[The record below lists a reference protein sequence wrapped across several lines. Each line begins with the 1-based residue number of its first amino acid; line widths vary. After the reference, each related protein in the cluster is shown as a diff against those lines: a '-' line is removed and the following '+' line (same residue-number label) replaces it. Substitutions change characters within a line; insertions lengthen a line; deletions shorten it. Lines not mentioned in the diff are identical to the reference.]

1 MINNVSKKTVVII
14 VVVLGLLGLGVG
26 GWFVWNN
33 LNKSQAGTVSDV
45 AEKIIKDVTKG
56 TLPSLETNPLESKP
70 DLNPADKANPFK
82 DIKINPFE

>member
-33 LNKSQAGTVSDV
+33 LNKSQA
-45 AEKIIKDVTKG
+45 EKASEAT
-56 TLPSLETNPLESKP
+56 PLKCSRS
-70 DLNPADKANPFK
+70 NTA
-82 DIKINPFE
+82 